1 MIPWSHKTKAK
12 HYLLWK
18 FRATCLFGKMICFLF
33 SRPISCDFTQCG
45 NYENSLPQL
54 FAKSPWNQVHFILQM
69 NLTVNWFDETI
80 SKWEWF
86 FYFSTLRFMKKQYNV
101 VENWN
106 VRNREIVQNHEFPYW
121 MSDLSVKISECTFSE
136 PTHAFYMIFATVTV
150 LKNFCHFDFSWNQ
163 SLWIW
168 KPQEN
173 WKLTKFRGNKT
184 GEIAIF
190 MTEFSIIDFT

>member
-1 MIPWSHKTKAK
+1 MEIQGNMFVWKNDMFPFIQA
-12 HYLLWK
+12 YFLWLHTVWKLGKFTQTVFSQK
-18 FRATCLFGKMICFLF
+18 FREIKYF
-33 SRPISCDFTQCG
+33 
-45 NYENSLPQL
+45 
-54 FAKSPWNQVHFILQM
+54 LQM
-69 NLTVNWFDETI
+69 NRAAIWFDEI
-80 SKWEWF
+80 FSDWERIF
-86 FYFSTLRFMKKQYNV
+86 GFSTLCFMKKQYNV